1 MLDDVRQLG
10 RNKTEGTTTMTTSFD
25 DANDRTREQGP
36 AESSPDATEAAQPVI
51 GAREVIYDER
61 IEDAIERNR
70 PRIPEVRERLERA
83 GVKYVLSSWIDLH
96 GIPKT
101 KPVPMSDLEEL
112 CLGRGPQFAV
122 HSVSYVPEL
131 TPADSDQVMVPDLD
145 AVYVCPWDAS
155 MAIIFADLFWE
166 GAPYNVC
173 PRQALKRA
181 IREAAKAGYVG
192 VAGVEPE
199 FIAMRYDENGKPVKA
214 IDDDPADGV
223 RPRRQAFGYD
233 VEFSLDS
240 MAFLKDMIDILGELG
255 WNLHDVVAEGAYSQF
270 ELDFHYTDLLQMAD
284 RLVFLRVLLKEIAK
298 KHGMFITFMPKPTVG
313 DWRSGAHINFSLQRS
328 EEPGHNIF
336 KNGDGWSPASRH
348 AVGGLMAHAEALT
361 AITCPT
367 VNSYNGLVP
376 RVGGFEGGTVT
387 WAPTNITYGHNNRS
401 AQFRLPQN
409 RYCIENRAADMTMN
423 VYLAMAMTLTAAV
436 EGITREIE
444 PGEPT
449 DRDLYAMTDDEFAEL
464 GIRRLP
470 RNLLQAIEALGED
483 ALAERVMGPVM
494 RKSYIAYKNDEWE
507 RYHQA
512 VTDWEVEEYL
522 RLY

>member
-1 MLDDVRQLG
+1 MNAANITDMASELG
-10 RNKTEGTTTMTTSFD
+10 RIVPSGRIEGVPPAAGDRIYYQSFD
-25 DANDRTREQGP
+25 E
-36 AESSPDATEAAQPVI
+36 
-51 GAREVIYDER
+51 
-61 IEDAIERNR
+61 AIERNR
-70 PRIPEVRERLERA
+70 PRIAPLKAKLEEL
-83 GVKYVLSSWIDLH
+83 GIKYVLSSWIDLH

-101 KPVPMSDLEEL
+101 KPVPMSDFELL
-112 CLGRGPQFAV
+112 CLGKGPQFAV

-145 AVYVCPWDAS
+145 AVYVCPWDS
-155 MAIIFADLFWE
+155 TMAIIFADLFWE

-181 IREAAKAGYVG
+181 VQAARDANYVG
-192 VAGVEPE
+192 YAGVEPE
-199 FIAMRYDENGKPVKA
+199 FIVMRYNDDGRPVKA
-214 IDDDPADGV
+214 FDDDPEDGL

-233 VEFSLDS
+233 VEYSLNS
-240 MAFLKDMIDILGELG
+240 MGFLGELIDMLEGLG

-270 ELDFHYTDLLQMAD
+270 ELDFHYTDLIEMAD
-284 RLVFLRVLLKEIAK
+284 RLVFLRILLKEVAK
-298 KHGMFITFMPKPTVG
+298 RHGAFVTFMPKPTIG
-313 DWRSGAHINFSLQRS
+313 DWRSGAHINFSIQRADDV
-328 EEPGHNIF
+328 GNNIF
-336 KNGDGWSPASRH
+336 EKDGKWSENVMY
-348 AVGGLMAHAEALT
+348 AVGGLMKHAEALC
-361 AITCPT
+361 AITCPI

-401 AQFRLPQN
+401 AQFRLPQS
-409 RYCIENRAADMTMN
+409 RFCIENRAADMTMN
-423 VYLAMAMTLTAAV
+423 VYLAFAMTLGCAI
-436 EGITREIE
+436 EGIENKTD

-449 DRDLYAMTDDEFAEL
+449 DRDLYAMSEDELTEA

-470 RNLLQAIEALGED
+470 RNLMMATEALKAD
-483 ALAERVMGPVM
+483 DLAGKVMGEVM
-494 RKSYIAYKNDEWE
+494 RKSWIAYKNDEWE

>member
-1 MLDDVRQLG
+1 M
-10 RNKTEGTTTMTTSFD
+10 TMTPDESNAMTIEHGSSEYSGESFSTPQ
-25 DANDRTREQGP
+25 R
-36 AESSPDATEAAQPVI
+36 SS
-51 GAREVIYDER
+51 ARPKIYYET
-61 IEDAIERNR
+61 IEEAIERNR
-70 PRIPEVRERLERA
+70 PKIPEVRERLEQA

-101 KPVPMSDLEEL
+101 KPVPMSDFEAL

-131 TPADSDQVMVPDLD
+131 TPADSDQIMVPDLD
-145 AVYVCPWDAS
+145 AVYVCPWDTT
-155 MAIIFADLFWE
+155 MAMIFADLFWE

-181 IREAAKAGYVG
+181 IQETEAAGYVG
-192 VAGVEPE
+192 YAGVEPE
-199 FIAMRYDENGKPVKA
+199 FIAMRYNENGQPVKA
-214 IDDDPADGV
+214 FDDDPPDGL

-233 VEFSLDS
+233 VEYSIDS
-240 MAFLKDMIDILGELG
+240 MPFLKDMIDILEDLG

-270 ELDFHYTDLLQMAD
+270 ELDFHYTNLLEMAD
-284 RLVFLRVLLKEIAK
+284 RLVFLRVVLKEVAK

-313 DWRSGAHINFSLQRS
+313 DWRSGAHINFSLQRVDA
-328 EEPGHNIF
+328 PGENIF
-336 KNGDGWSPASRH
+336 QDGDGWSEASRH
-348 AVGGLMAHAEALT
+348 AAGGLMARAEALT

-401 AQFRLPQN
+401 AQFRLPQS
-409 RYCIENRAADMTMN
+409 RFCIENRAADMTMN
-423 VYLAMAMTLTAAV
+423 AYLAMAMTLSAAI
-436 EGITREIE
+436 EGITNRID
-444 PGEPT
+444 PGAPT
-449 DRDLYAMTDDEFAEL
+449 DRDLYSMTEVEL
-464 GIRRLP
+464 QELRVRRLP
-470 RNLLQAIEALGED
+470 RNLMQATDALRGD
-483 ALAERVMGPVM
+483 PLAERVMGPVM
-494 RKSYIAYKNDEWE
+494 RDSYVAYKVDEWE

-512 VTDWEVEEYL
+512 VTDWEVQEYL